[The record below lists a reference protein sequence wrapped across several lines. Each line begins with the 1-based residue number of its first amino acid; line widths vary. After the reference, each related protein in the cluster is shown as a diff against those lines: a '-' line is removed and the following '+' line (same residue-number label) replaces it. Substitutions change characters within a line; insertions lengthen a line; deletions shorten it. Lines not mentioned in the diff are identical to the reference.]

1 VQDISKANSGGLSS
15 FRRKQKVT
23 EAFEITDVPS
33 RCPVLLFEL
42 YQSKCPANRPDH
54 AFYLRPLQ
62 HPTQKQWYSVAAV
75 GVNTLSNTVSRLCKK
90 AGFVG
95 FFSNHSLRAT
105 AATRLFNANVE
116 EQLVKLKTGHTSD
129 AVQSYKRVSDV
140 KLREMSD
147 IVACKS
153 GKLSTFGKNE
163 AQEST
168 ATVADLS
175 TVSTVSTTCPST
187 ALSSAGLSHCTFSG
201 NINIYLGER

>member
-1 VQDISKANSGGLSS
+1 MVVSVVFVENRRLPKHLKSPMFQVAAQCDCSNCTSPSVQPTDPIMRSTCDHCSVQLRSSG
-15 FRRKQKVT
+15 
-23 EAFEITDVPS
+23 I
-33 RCPVLLFEL
+33 LLQRLALIL
-42 YQSKCPANRPDH
+42 YRI
-54 AFYLRPLQ
+54 L
-62 HPTQKQWYSVAAV
+62 SVAFA
-75 GVNTLSNTVSRLCKK
+75 KK

-129 AVQSYKRVSDV
+129 AVQSYKPVSDV

-163 AQEST
+163 TQEST

>member
-1 VQDISKANSGGLSS
+1 MLMMSFDDALTRANQLCVFSTILSS
-15 FRRKQKVT
+15 EFFLT
-23 EAFEITDVPS
+23 FFNGEGLNPPNPPS
-33 RCPVLLFEL
+33 G
-42 YQSKCPANRPDH
+42 Y
-54 AFYLRPLQ
+54 
-62 HPTQKQWYSVAAV
+62 TT
-75 GVNTLSNTVSRLCKK
+75 GVNTLANTVSRLCKK

-129 AVQSYKRVSDV
+129 AVRSYKRVSDV
-140 KLREMSD
+140 KLRAMSD

-153 GKLSTFGKNE
+153 AKLSTFGKNE

-175 TVSTVSTTCPST
+175 TCQLVDSFVIGCAV
-187 ALSSAGLSHCTFSG
+187 ALHVLRKYKYIFG
-201 NINIYLGER
+201 